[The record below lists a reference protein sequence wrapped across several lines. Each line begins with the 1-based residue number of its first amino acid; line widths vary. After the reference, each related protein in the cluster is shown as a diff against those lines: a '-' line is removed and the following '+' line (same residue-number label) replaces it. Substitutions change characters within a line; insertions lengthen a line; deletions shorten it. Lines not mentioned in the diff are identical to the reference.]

1 MTANQSVDAAASLR
15 EIPLGPGAIFPDW
28 SVVNSDKARAVV
40 DAVIDLAGLE
50 DRWRGIGEAED
61 AVRRAVLRH
70 YAQAGH
76 APSIAELGDV
86 TGLGADA
93 ARGLHKQLKDHDQ
106 IVLDDAGEAIL
117 GAYPFTERDTGHRVD
132 LGKVTVSAMCAIDA
146 LGVGAMCERDV
157 AIHSTCRACGE
168 AIEITTRDRGAALDQ
183 VTPEAAVVWVGL
195 RYAGA
200 CAASSVCTVMTFFCS
215 NAHLDRWRD
224 ADEPDLEGFRLSI
237 DEAFQAG
244 KAIFTPMLA
253 GT

>member
-1 MTANQSVDAAASLR
+1 MTANQTVDAAVSLR
-15 EIPLGPGAIFPDW
+15 EIPLGPGAVFPDW
-28 SVVNSDKARAVV
+28 SVVVSDNARAVV

-61 AVRRAVLRH
+61 AVRGAVLRH
-70 YAQAGH
+70 YAATGR

-86 TGLGADA
+86 TGLGSDA
-93 ARGLHKQLKDHDQ
+93 ARGLLKQLKERDL

-117 GAYPFTERDTGHRVD
+117 GAYPFTERDSGHRVD
-132 LGKVTVSAMCAIDA
+132 LGGTTVSAMCAIDA

-157 AIHSTCRACGE
+157 TIHSTCRACGE
-168 AIEITTRDRGAALDQ
+168 AIEITTRDRGAALDR
-183 VTPEAAVVWVGL
+183 VTPEGAVVWVGL

-200 CAASSVCTVMTFFCS
+200 CAASSLCTVMTFFCS
-215 NAHLDRWRD
+215 DAHLDRWRD
-224 ADEPDLEGFRLSI
+224 ADEPDLNGIRLSI